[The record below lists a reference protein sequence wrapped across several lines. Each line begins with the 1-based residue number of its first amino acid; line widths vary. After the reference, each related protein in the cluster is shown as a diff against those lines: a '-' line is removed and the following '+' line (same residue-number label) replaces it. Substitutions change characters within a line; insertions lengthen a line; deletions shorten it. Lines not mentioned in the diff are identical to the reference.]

1 MLLKSFESQTEII
14 GRRCCQRLQNSARAS
29 ALFPNSAGRF
39 VDFPTRQFS
48 PQAALSSTAMVT
60 MIELPLHHVC
70 PMSGD
75 FCRVQMISKIIK
87 PFIFHLSPTHSTLPH
102 LHQHRNIS
110 VISYPFYFISS
121 FPKNIYEAFLKFNS
135 PNGRRSNPSKPAR
148 YFR

>member
-1 MLLKSFESQTEII
+1 MLPAAPK
-14 GRRCCQRLQNSARAS
+14 QRQSKCSISELRGAFCRFSDTTI
-29 ALFPNSAGRF
+29 FSAGSVVEYRN
-39 VDFPTRQFS
+39 
-48 PQAALSSTAMVT
+48 VT
-60 MIELPLHHVC
+60 TIELPLHHVC